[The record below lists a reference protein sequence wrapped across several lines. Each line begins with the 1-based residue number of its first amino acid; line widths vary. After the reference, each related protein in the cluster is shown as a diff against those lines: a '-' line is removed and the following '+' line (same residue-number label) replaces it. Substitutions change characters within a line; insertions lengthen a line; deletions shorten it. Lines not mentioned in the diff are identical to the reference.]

1 MPPEPRFR
9 RHFPDDKDLPDP
21 HTPMKSY
28 PDPYRHF
35 ENLDSAE
42 TQNFAAEANAETRAR
57 F

>member
-1 MPPEPRFR
+1 
-9 RHFPDDKDLPDP
+9 
-21 HTPMKSY
+21 MKSY

-57 F
+57 FLNNGKAGDFAAIGFGKGF